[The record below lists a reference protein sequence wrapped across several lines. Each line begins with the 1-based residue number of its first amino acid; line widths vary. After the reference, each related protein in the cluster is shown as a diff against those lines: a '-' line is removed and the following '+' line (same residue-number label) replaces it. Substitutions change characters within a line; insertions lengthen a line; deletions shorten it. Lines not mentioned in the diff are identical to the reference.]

1 MDFSRLTET
10 ELFEFL
16 SFNGITNIT
25 MDKNTLVFYSNA
37 LYNSGNPNIKYNLPV
52 LALYKAYIFY
62 DYLAGYETTQ
72 RDFFN
77 NKKVNFLK
85 QLTKDLQLEEYPPDI
100 IKLIIFRILQI
111 QGRVVEETNE
121 QLIVQ
126 DYFEKVLVLV
136 KRNDVASIT
145 DLLNRGMS
153 ANMCSPIDH
162 RCILWYA
169 SIGDE
174 KHAYPVEMIR
184 LLLNRGASLNV
195 QGADESILENVGYAT
210 EAEIDRMILFRD
222 LIEIYKADP
231 NSVQNKKENILFT
244 TVKVGNKITTAYI
257 LNKGI
262 NPDGYIDNNQP
273 SLNLIFEKPIL
284 NKDIPMIEL
293 LLRYKA
299 NPYKLNQKGKSAM
312 SRVEK
317 FKERASRNEEWEK
330 IEVFDKII
338 TLFKSYDGFP

>member
-1 MDFSRLTET
+1 MNFNKLFES
-10 ELFEFL
+10 ELSEFL
-16 SFNGITNIT
+16 SFNGIINIPT
-25 MDKNTLVFYSNA
+25 DKNSLVFYSNA
-37 LYNSGNPNIKYNLPV
+37 LYNSGNPNIKYTLPI
-52 LALYKAYIFY
+52 LALYKAQMFNT
-62 DYLAGYETTQ
+62 YLSGYETTQ
-72 RDFFN
+72 REFFN
-77 NKKVNFLK
+77 DKRVNFLK
-85 QLTKDLQLEEYPPDI
+85 QLSKDLQLEEYSPEV

-111 QGRVVEETNE
+111 QGRVIEETNE
-121 QLIVQ
+121 QSIVQ

-136 KRNDVASIT
+136 KRNNVASII

-174 KHAYPVEMIR
+174 KQPYQVDMIR
-184 LLLNRGASLNV
+184 LLVSRGASLQV

-210 EAEIDRMILFRD
+210 EAEVNRMLLFRD

-262 NPDGYIDNNQP
+262 NPNGYIDNFNP

-293 LLRYKA
+293 LLKYKA
-299 NPYKLNQKGKSAM
+299 DHYLPNQKGTNAV
-312 SRVEK
+312 SRLEK
-317 FKERASRNEEWEK
+317 YIKRAKRYEEIEK
-330 IEVFDKII
+330 IEIYDKIMN
-338 TLFKSYDGFP
+338 LFKRSHEF